1 MSTSAPGGGN
11 GPGVF
16 IVDDEAALREIYS
29 DFLPIRGYSIV
40 GLAENGE
47 DAVRAIT
54 SLEQRP
60 DLIVMDHRMPRKSG
74 VDATRELLD
83 KDPHL
88 AILFVTADAKVGKE
102 AVAAGARGVLV
113 KPFAMDDLFVA
124 VSNAI
129 KLTK

>member
-1 MSTSAPGGGN
+1 MSAPVGGSPGT
-11 GPGVF
+11 PGVF

-47 DAVRAIT
+47 DAVRAI
-54 SLEQRP
+54 SSMERRP

-74 VDATRELLD
+74 VEATRALLG
-83 KDPHL
+83 KDPHM
-88 AILFVTADAKVGKE
+88 AIRFVTADAKVGKE

-113 KPFAMDDLFVA
+113 KPFAMDELFTA
-124 VSNAI
+124 VSSALGPA
-129 KLTK
+129 K